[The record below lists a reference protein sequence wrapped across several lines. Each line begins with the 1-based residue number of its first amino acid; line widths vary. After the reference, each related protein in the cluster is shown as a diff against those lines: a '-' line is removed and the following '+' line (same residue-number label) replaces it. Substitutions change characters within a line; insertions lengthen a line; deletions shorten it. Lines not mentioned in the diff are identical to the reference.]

1 MHEIGMQAPRPER
14 DPVEQ
19 RMRPA
24 GVERVPAHVRN
35 LQLRIGRR
43 DAVDLAGNPT
53 QALDHLVF
61 AAALRHQLHA
71 DADAEERPALATHR
85 FLERL
90 DHALDRIESAA
101 AIRKRADAG
110 QHDAVGPAHRV
121 RVSGHHDRLV
131 ASGLA
136 RRTLERLGGRM
147 QVARAVI
154 DDRHGHGRPPGWGN
168 RPITSS

>member
-1 MHEIGMQAPRPER
+1 
-14 DPVEQ
+14 
-19 RMRPA
+19 MRPQR
-24 GVERVPAHVRN
+24 GERVPAHVGN
-35 LQLRIGRR
+35 LQVGVARG
-43 DAVDLAGNPT
+43 DAVDLAGNPA
-53 QALDHLVF
+53 QSFAHPIF
-61 AAALRHQLHA
+61 AAALGHQLHA

-136 RRTLERLGGRM
+136 RRTLERFRGRM